1 MHFVEQNGI
10 TDACMEKAL
19 ANHKFCCRTHLFVV
33 NKEVQSSHI
42 CNSNRTW
49 MLMKWHCS
57 IFCFS
62 TMDFTSVNGCYFA
75 CLLLTFIISHSFLQ
89 ASKKKVYML
98 YDLEPD
104 RSVTGGAWYC
114 DQDFEAEFVDVLN
127 QQCYRFLQQ
136 KLEAT
141 KDCKGGP
148 IAAQNSSYA
157 SSKDVWKYISEL
169 GISKVI
175 TSVLAHVLLVLGLS
189 LADDSLQCKGVL
201 ILKFPI

>member
-1 MHFVEQNGI
+1 
-10 TDACMEKAL
+10 
-19 ANHKFCCRTHLFVV
+19 
-33 NKEVQSSHI
+33 
-42 CNSNRTW
+42 
-49 MLMKWHCS
+49 MKWHCS

-62 TMDFTSVNGCYFA
+62 TLDFMPVNGCYFT

-127 QQCYRFLQQ
+127 QQCYRYLQQ

-175 TSVLAHVLLVLGLS
+175 TSVLAHVFIRTGFVIS
-189 LADDSLQCKGVL
+189 R
-201 ILKFPI
+201 

>member
-1 MHFVEQNGI
+1 
-10 TDACMEKAL
+10 
-19 ANHKFCCRTHLFVV
+19 
-33 NKEVQSSHI
+33 
-42 CNSNRTW
+42 
-49 MLMKWHCS
+49 
-57 IFCFS
+57 
-62 TMDFTSVNGCYFA
+62 
-75 CLLLTFIISHSFLQ
+75 
-89 ASKKKVYML
+89 ML

-127 QQCYRFLQQ
+127 QQCYRYLQQ

-148 IAAQNSSYA
+148 IAAQISSYA

-175 TSVLAHVLLVLGLS
+175 T
-189 LADDSLQCKGVL
+189 GVVAY
-201 ILKFPI
+201 IFISTGFAICGRHRF